1 MALKAFLDPIT
12 DDQSDHARRGEAR
25 RSLLLETN
33 GIMANGGDANV
44 TVHNISAAGML
55 LETDVQLNEG
65 DGFEIDLP
73 EVGRTEA
80 VIVWGSGRLFGCAFK
95 ETVAEGALA
104 ATQLHAAIANPRGE
118 PVERA
123 APSEGRHPEP
133 LGIKLGRLRRER
145 GLTLAQ
151 VADAL
156 GVSKPTVWAW
166 EKSKARPVRDRLP
179 QIAEVLGVSGDELGQ
194 AASGTGGAALIEE
207 CRVRIAAAH
216 RVQPANIRIMIE
228 I

>member
-1 MALKAFLDPIT
+1 
-12 DDQSDHARRGEAR
+12 
-25 RSLLLETN
+25 
-33 GIMANGGDANV
+33 
-44 TVHNISAAGML
+44 
-55 LETDVQLNEG
+55 
-65 DGFEIDLP
+65 
-73 EVGRTEA
+73 
-80 VIVWGSGRLFGCAFK
+80 
-95 ETVAEGALA
+95 GALA
-104 ATQLHAAIANPRGE
+104 ATQLRAAIASPRGNPLE
-118 PVERA
+118 HASPVRA
-123 APSEGRHPEP
+123 AHQEP

-194 AASGTGGAALIEE
+194 AASGTNGGALIEE

-216 RVQPANIRIMIE
+216 RVHPANIRIMIE